1 MAGKTAGKNRRK
13 EIALERIHRLFEL
26 AEEEFGKNPA
36 RSDRYVE
43 LARKLSTRNK
53 AVIPT
58 ELKKGFCKKCGSFL
72 IKGKNAEWRELGKL
86 VEIKCG
92 KCGFSF
98 KKGKEGRKPA
108 KKAGK

>member
-1 MAGKTAGKNRRK
+1 MVGRITGKNKRK

-26 AEEEFGKNPA
+26 AEEEFEKRPD
-36 RSDRYVE
+36 RSNRYVE

-53 AVIPT
+53 AVIPA
-58 ELKKGFCKKCGSFL
+58 ELKKQFCKKCGSFL
-72 IKGKNAEWRELGKL
+72 AKGKNAEWKELGEL

-98 KKGKEGRKPA
+98 KKGKEERKA
-108 KKAGK
+108 RKKAEK